1 MNYRYVLQDG
11 TNGPLDKIF
20 IDNSQVITNM
30 ISSCEDC
37 IEIPILKDNIIGN
50 DIKNVT
56 MLLEYLLKKTDITK
70 EQIDQVVNEENLHNV
85 EGMIVLSE
93 YCDIEITLNY
103 LLKYVAELIRRSGSV
118 ENLQKLFETNYKKL
132 KLFGVCK

>member
-1 MNYRYVLQDG
+1 MNYRYVLPDG

-30 ISSCEDC
+30 ISSCDDC
-37 IEIPILKDNIIGN
+37 IEIPILKDNITGN

-118 ENLQKLFETNYKKL
+118 ENLRKLFETNYKKL
-132 KLFGVCK
+132 KLFGGTK

>member
-11 TNGPLDKIF
+11 TNGHLDKIF

-30 ISSCEDC
+30 ISSCDDC
-37 IEIPILKDNIIGN
+37 IEIPILKDNITGN

-118 ENLQKLFETNYKKL
+118 ENLRKLFETNYKKL
-132 KLFGVCK
+132 KLFGGCK